1 VSERVTQEMLMRQET
16 LAVGVS
22 GRRRGLG
29 SGIVLALKCTL
40 FAAVCYFVARY
51 VARHVDAL
59 TDVPAARLDWLGV
72 ACLLGGLSSL
82 VIPLALRQI
91 IRAHGLNVL
100 FHRAVG
106 LYYLPM
112 LGKYVPGKIWSIVGV
127 LYWYPLEGIP
137 QRIAL
142 TSVTLL
148 MVLALS
154 AGMLVSFLFG
164 TTAYGQ
170 EITIWLVPVLVGAIL
185 LATSPRVMYPTLNR
199 VLRRLRRQE
208 IETQATMGH
217 IAIVLL
223 LMVMYQVSYGVA
235 FVCLAK
241 SFVSDISASATMQ
254 LVGLFAFAQIA
265 GFLAFFAPAGIG
277 VREGVLIAGL
287 TPVVGPG
294 AAIVIS
300 GVSRLWQTALEL
312 LMAGMGWM
320 ALRHGRKGAHRQAED
335 GLGEP
340 QAKGRQPAS
349 LLEEASV
356 E

>member
-1 VSERVTQEMLMRQET
+1 VNPV
-16 LAVGVS
+16 
-22 GRRRGLG
+22 RRRASAGM
-29 SGIVLALKCTL
+29 ITAVKWFL

-51 VARHVDAL
+51 VARHADAL
-59 TDVPAARLDWLGV
+59 TDVPAPRLDWLGV

-91 IRAHGLNVL
+91 VRAHGLGVL

-148 MVLALS
+148 MVLGLS

-164 TTAYGQ
+164 TTAYGD
-170 EITIWLVPVLVGAIL
+170 ESTIWLVPVLVGAIL
-185 LATSPRVMYPTLNR
+185 LATSPRVMYPTLNA
-199 VLRRLRRQE
+199 VLRRLKRHE
-208 IETQATMGH
+208 IETHATMGQVL
-217 IAIVLL
+217 ITLL
-223 LMVMYQVSYGVA
+223 LMVLYQVSYGVA

-241 SFVSDISASATMQ
+241 SFVDEISVNATLQ
-254 LVGLFAFAQIA
+254 FVGLFAFAQIA

-300 GVSRLWQTALEL
+300 GVSRLWQTGLEL
-312 LMAGMGWM
+312 LMAGLGWV
-320 ALRHGRKGAHRQAED
+320 ALRHGRKDGHRHAEDAFGEPQPKGRQAEFV
-335 GLGEP
+335 
-340 QAKGRQPAS
+340 
-349 LLEEASV
+349 LEEANV